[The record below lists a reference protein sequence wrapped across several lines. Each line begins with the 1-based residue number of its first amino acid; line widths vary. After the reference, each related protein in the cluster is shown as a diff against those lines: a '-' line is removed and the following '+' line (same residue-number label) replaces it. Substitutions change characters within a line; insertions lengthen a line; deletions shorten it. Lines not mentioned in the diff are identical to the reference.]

1 MFFIEFCCQF
11 NTKNKMKNT
20 RFFIITV
27 LVLLGISAYTQ
38 EVEDTIKPT
47 YDQLPLAIEDVK
59 PLRSLIDTPMQDRL
73 IEELNKNSKWKRLI
87 SQKRMAVGLVDLRD
101 PLNVKYARV
110 NGNVMMY
117 AASLP
122 KIGIL
127 LAAEDALEKGELEDS
142 EEIQSDLKLM
152 ISKSDNS
159 ASTRMIDRLG
169 YDKIEQVLTD
179 PKYDLYDEDYGG
191 GIWVGKRYA
200 KTGARH
206 PEPMKGLTHAAT
218 VSQVC
223 RYYYMLAYGKL
234 VSFDRSRI
242 MLNLMVDP
250 KLHHKFVNTLE
261 QVAPKAK
268 IFRKSGTWKTWH
280 TDSVLVWGPE
290 RRYIL
295 VALIEDADGEK
306 ICRDLVREVE
316 KVLGY

>member
-1 MFFIEFCCQF
+1 
-11 NTKNKMKNT
+11 MKYKS
-20 RFFIITV
+20 
-27 LVLLGISAYTQ
+27 LLYAVLLVVLSGSTRAQ
-38 EVEDTIKPT
+38 EAKELENIN
-47 YDQLPLAIEDVK
+47 YDQLPIAIDDIK
-59 PLRSLIDTPMQDRL
+59 PLRNLIDNSMQEKL
-73 IEELNKNSKWKRLI
+73 IVELNKHGKWKRLI
-87 SQKRMAVGLVDLRD
+87 NQKRMAVGLVDMRD
-101 PLNVKYARV
+101 PKNVKYARV

-142 EEIQSDLKLM
+142 DQIQSDLRLM
-152 ISKSDNS
+152 ISKSDNA
-159 ASTRMIDRLG
+159 ASTRMIDLLG

-179 PKYDLYDEDYGG
+179 PLYDLYDEDYGG

-206 PEPMKGLTHAAT
+206 PEPLKGLSHAAT

-223 RYYYMLAYGKL
+223 RYYYLLAYGKL
-234 VSFDRSRI
+234 VSFERSKM
-242 MLNLMVDP
+242 MLDLMVDP

-261 QVAPKAK
+261 DVAPKAK
-268 IFRKSGTWKTWH
+268 FFRKSGTWKNWH
-280 TDSVLVWGPE
+280 TDSVLVWGPD

-306 ICRDLVREVE
+306 ICRDLVWEAE

>member
-1 MFFIEFCCQF
+1 MKYKSLFFAFL
-11 NTKNKMKNT
+11 
-20 RFFIITV
+20 ITV
-27 LVLLGISAYTQ
+27 IAGSVSAQ
-38 EVEDTIKPT
+38 EIESTAF
-47 YDQLPLAIEDVK
+47 DQLPIAIEDIK
-59 PLRSLIDTPMQDRL
+59 PLRNLIDNPLQDKL
-73 IEELNKNSKWKRLI
+73 IKELNKNSKWKRLI
-87 SQKRMAVGLVDLRD
+87 SQKKMAVGLVDLRD

-127 LAAEDALEKGELEDS
+127 LAAQDALEKGEIEDS
-142 EEIQSDLKLM
+142 EKIQTDLKLM
-152 ISKSDNS
+152 ISKSDNA
-159 ASTRMIDRLG
+159 ASTRMIDLLG
-169 YDKIEQVLTD
+169 YDKIEEVLTD
-179 PKYDLYDEDYGG
+179 PIYDLYDEDYGG

-206 PEPMKGLTHAAT
+206 PDPIKGLSHAAT

-234 VSFDRSRI
+234 VSYDRSKM
-242 MLNLMVDP
+242 MLDLMVDP

-261 QVAPKAK
+261 DVAPKAK
-268 IFRKSGTWKTWH
+268 IFRKSGTWDKWH
-280 TDSVLVWGPE
+280 TDSALVWGPE

-295 VALIEDADGEK
+295 VALIEDTDGEK
-306 ICRDLVREVE
+306 ICRDLVRAVE

>member
-1 MFFIEFCCQF
+1 
-11 NTKNKMKNT
+11 MKT
-20 RFFIITV
+20 LTSLLLIVLITTT
-27 LVLLGISAYTQ
+27 ACTQ
-38 EVEDTIKPT
+38 EIIEEATPDFSR
-47 YDQLPLAIEDVK
+47 LPLPIDDVK
-59 PLRSLIDTPMQDRL
+59 PLRSLIDTTLQDKL
-73 IEELNKNSKWKRLI
+73 IAGLNQNKKWKRLI
-87 SQKRMAVGLVDLRD
+87 EQKKMAVGLVDLQD
-101 PLNVKYARV
+101 PMNVKYARV

-142 EEIQSDLKLM
+142 EEIQSDLRLM
-152 ISKSDNS
+152 ISKSDNA

-169 YDKIEQVLTD
+169 YDKIEEVLTD

-191 GIWVGKRYA
+191 GLWVGKRYA

-206 PEPMKGLTHAAT
+206 PDPLKGLSHAAT

-223 RYYYMLAYGKL
+223 RYYYLLAYGKL
-234 VSFDRSRI
+234 VSFERSKI
-242 MLNLMVDP
+242 MLDLMVDP

-261 QVAPKAK
+261 QVAPRAK
-268 IFRKSGTWKTWH
+268 IFRKSGTWKNFH
-280 TDSVLVWGPE
+280 TDSALVWGPE

>member
-1 MFFIEFCCQF
+1 MKPIISLLFIVFVAATAC
-11 NTKNKMKNT
+11 
-20 RFFIITV
+20 
-27 LVLLGISAYTQ
+27 TQ
-38 EVEDTIKPT
+38 EIIEDTKPD
-47 YDQLPLAIEDVK
+47 YSQLPLPIDDVK
-59 PLRSLIDTPMQDRL
+59 PLRNLIDLPLQDKL
-73 IEELNKNSKWKRLI
+73 IAGLNKNKKWKRLI
-87 SQKRMAVGLVDLRD
+87 EQKKMAVGLVDLQD
-101 PLNVKYARV
+101 PLSVKYARV

-142 EEIQSDLKLM
+142 EEIQSDLRLM
-152 ISKSDNS
+152 ISKSDNE

-169 YDKIEQVLTD
+169 YDKIEAVLTD
-179 PKYDLYDEDYGG
+179 PLYDLYDEDYGG
-191 GIWVGKRYA
+191 GLWVGKRYA

-206 PEPMKGLTHAAT
+206 PEPMKGLSHAAT

-223 RYYYMLAYGKL
+223 RYYYLLAYGKL
-234 VSFDRSRI
+234 VSFDRSKI
-242 MLNLMVDP
+242 MLDLMVDP

-261 QVAPKAK
+261 QVAPRAK
-268 IFRKSGTWKTWH
+268 LFRKSGTWKNFH
-280 TDSVLVWGPE
+280 TDSVLVWGPD